1 MKKIYTLVAVLAATF
16 AANAQSEIITQW
28 NFDAADHTLA
38 VNPSTGTGTFE
49 IIGGVELNL
58 NTDGTMP
65 TGNPT
70 SGKGY
75 SIKTFPEQGTN
86 SGTAGY
92 QFAVST
98 TGYENITLS
107 FDPRSS
113 GTGSKWMQYEMSTDG
128 TTWTIIGNNNG
139 ALANDFNNPVSVT
152 LPATADNQGS
162 LTFKLVSIFAPSTQ
176 AYAAVGANYGTGGAW
191 RIDNLTISGE
201 EIDTASIKD
210 NNIEGL
216 KVYPNPASELVNIT
230 SNEIGTKNVTIYNML
245 GKKVL
250 ETSTEETVN
259 VSTLTSGVYIMKISQ
274 DGKNASRKL
283 VIK

>member
-1 MKKIYTLVAVLAATF
+1 MKKIYSLVAVLAATLT
-16 AANAQSEIITQW
+16 ANAQSEIITQW
-28 NFDAADHTLA
+28 NFDAADYTLA
-38 VNPSTGTGTFE
+38 VNPTTGTGTFN
-49 IIGGVELNL
+49 IIGGVEINL
-58 NTDGTMP
+58 
-65 TGNPT
+65 T
-70 SGKGY
+70 SGAMPQGAGTEGKAY

-113 GTGSKWMQYEMSTDG
+113 NTGSKWMQYEMSTDG

-139 ALANDFNNPVSVT
+139 ALANDFNNPISVT
-152 LPATADNQGS
+152 LPASADNQGS
-162 LTFKLVSIFAPSTQ
+162 ITFKLVSIFAPGTQ
-176 AYAAVGANYGTGGAW
+176 AYAPVGTSYGTGGAW

-201 EIDTASIKD
+201 EIDDTASIVE

-216 KVYPNPASELVNIT
+216 KVYPNPASELVNIV
-230 SNEIGTKNVTIYNML
+230 SNEIGTKTVAIYDML

-259 VSTLTSGVYIMKISQ
+259 VSTLTSGVYIMNITQ
-274 DGKNASRKL
+274 DGKKASRKL